1 MTYAP
6 HTEGRARHRALVVTN
21 DFTRPCVNF
30 LAVFLRNFTTDKAD
44 HGVARGL
51 HHTSRHTAS
60 HPHWQIVKPDR
71 IAAQHFALRLK
82 RK

>member
-1 MTYAP
+1 
-6 HTEGRARHRALVVTN
+6 
-21 DFTRPCVNF
+21 
-30 LAVFLRNFTTDKAD
+30 LRNFTTDKAD